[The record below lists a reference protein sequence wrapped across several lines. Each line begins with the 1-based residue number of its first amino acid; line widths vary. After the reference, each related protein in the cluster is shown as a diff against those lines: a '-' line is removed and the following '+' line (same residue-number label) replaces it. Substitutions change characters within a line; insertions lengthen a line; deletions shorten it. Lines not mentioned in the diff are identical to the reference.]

1 MKRILGFFMLVGSL
15 FAFDFTSEKN
25 RALAKADEQ
34 ALSEQMSLLDSEM
47 VSSDIDTLAEF
58 Y

>member
-1 MKRILGFFMLVGSL
+1 MLVGSL
-15 FAFDFTSEKN
+15 FAFDFISEKN
-25 RALAKADEQ
+25 GALAKADEQ

-47 VSSDIDTLAEF
+47 VNSDTDTLAVF